1 MAIILKI
8 GDVDLSGYTLQGQ
21 VKVNRTPVYSDQSF
35 KNVKGVVRKRFLG
48 WKFDL
53 SADFGDLPKDVVS
66 QIMTACENDVS
77 ITFLDPNETTAT
89 FERPSVSSAVE
100 WESDEDTQFWSV
112 SLSATCP
119 LLGDGL

>member
-1 MAIILKI
+1 MAILLKI

-21 VKVNRTPVYSDQSF
+21 VKVNRTPVYANQSF
-35 KNVKGVVRKRFLG
+35 TNVKGVVRKRFLG
-48 WKFDL
+48 WKIDI
-53 SADFGDLPKDVVS
+53 SATFGDLPQAVVA
-66 QIMTACENDVS
+66 QIMTACKSDVS
-77 ITFLDPNETTAT
+77 ITYLDPNETTAT

>member
-1 MAIILKI
+1 MAILLKI
-8 GDVDLSGYTLQGQ
+8 GDVDLSGYTLQG
-21 VKVNRTPVYSDQSF
+21 KVNVNKSPVYAGQSF
-35 KNVKGVVRKRFLG
+35 TNVKGVVRKKFLG
-48 WKFDL
+48 WKLDI
-53 SADFGDLPKDVVS
+53 SAAFGDLPKDVVAR
-66 QIMTACENDVS
+66 IMTACENDVS

>member
-1 MAIILKI
+1 MAILLKI

-21 VKVNRTPVYSDQSF
+21 VKVNKSPVYAGQSF
-35 KNVKGVVRKRFLG
+35 TNVKGVVRKRFLG
-48 WKFDL
+48 WKLDL
-53 SADFGDLPKDVVS
+53 SASFGNLPRDVVA
-66 QIMTACENDVS
+66 QIMTACESDVS

-100 WESDEDTQFWSV
+100 WESDEDTQFWSI